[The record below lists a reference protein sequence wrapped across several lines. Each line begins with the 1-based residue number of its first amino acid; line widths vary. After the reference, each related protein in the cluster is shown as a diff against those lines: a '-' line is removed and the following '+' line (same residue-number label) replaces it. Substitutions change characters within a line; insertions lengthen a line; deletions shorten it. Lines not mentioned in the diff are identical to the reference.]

1 MRRAVDA
8 IDGLL
13 KWTGALVLFAMMVLT
28 FIDVVMRDLMASPVH
43 GAFEITELLLVVL
56 IFAGLPLVSRAGEHV
71 TLDTLD
77 PVFKD
82 RGRAIL
88 DRLANLVSAV
98 ALVGV
103 AWLMMRRAARI
114 ADNGDTS
121 AQLQIPYWPFAY
133 FMAALLVATALIHLA
148 YLFFAPPR
156 HHSPAEPSPEGDI
169 VGGAL

>member
-13 KWTGALVLFAMMVLT
+13 KWTGALVLFAMMILT
-28 FIDVVMRDLMASPVH
+28 FVDVVMRDLLASPLY
-43 GAFEITELLLVVL
+43 GAFEITELLLVIL
-56 IFAGLPLVSRAGEHV
+56 IFAGLPLVTRAGEHV

-77 PVFKD
+77 PVLKE
-82 RGRAIL
+82 RGRAL
-88 DRLANLVSAV
+88 FDRLANLISAV
-98 ALVGV
+98 GLAGV

-114 ADNGDTS
+114 ADTGDTS

-133 FMAALLVATALIHLA
+133 LMAALLVATALIHLA
-148 YLFFAPPR
+148 YVFLPPPR

>member
-8 IDGLL
+8 LDGLL
-13 KWTGALVLFAMMVLT
+13 KWTGALVLFAMMILT
-28 FIDVVMRDLMASPVH
+28 FVDVVMRDLLASPLH
-43 GAFEITELLLVVL
+43 GSFEITELLLVVL

-77 PVFKD
+77 PVFKTG
-82 RGRAIL
+82 GRAIL
-88 DRLANLVSAV
+88 DRIANVVSAV

-114 ADNGDTS
+114 ADTGDTS

-133 FMAALLVATALIHLA
+133 FMAALLVVTALIHLA
-148 YLFFAPPR
+148 YVFLGPPR
-156 HHSPAEPSPEGDI
+156 SHNPAEPSPEGDI

>member
-114 ADNGDTS
+114 ADSGDTS
-121 AQLQIPYWPFAY
+121 AQLQIPYWPAAY
-133 FMAALLVATALIHLA
+133 FMAALLVVTALIHLA
-148 YLFFAPPR
+148 YVFLGPPR
-156 HHSPAEPSPEGDI
+156 GHSPAEPSPEGDI